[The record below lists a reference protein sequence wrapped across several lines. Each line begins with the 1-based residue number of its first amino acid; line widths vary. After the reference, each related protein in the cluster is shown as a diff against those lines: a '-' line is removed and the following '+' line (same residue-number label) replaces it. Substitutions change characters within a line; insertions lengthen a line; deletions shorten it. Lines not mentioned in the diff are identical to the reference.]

1 MQWVSCNQKITNL
14 PTTRLAATHALSWN
28 RLSSKMIA
36 QLELVSIPS
45 SIYLA
50 ESVSKASE

>member
-36 QLELVSIPS
+36 QLELVSILRQY
-45 SIYLA
+45 IWLNL
-50 ESVSKASE
+50 